1 MGKQLI
7 VKMVFVALAGAAT
20 CMRAAAGQ
28 PDPTREIFLATSPAV
43 APDGSY
49 FVFEWCNR
57 LWKAPLAE
65 PSGTITALPLTDGK
79 TRESSPVISPDG
91 TRVAFRAG
99 HATGSFR
106 IFELSLAEPSRHR
119 QLSFHSE
126 LTLPYGYTS
135 DGLSICAAAVREAD
149 DVRVGR
155 KPILVATSG
164 TGLETPLLD
173 VRCDE
178 PAVSPDGKK
187 VLFVRF
193 GDNMYRK
200 RRGTSS
206 PATGQIWCYDRVSSN
221 FTCVVSTADDAAS
234 PRWLPDGSGFLYTR
248 GQGGIRNLRLH
259 TFAGA
264 DVPLTR
270 YTDDHVLTPSLSAD
284 GSTVVYRHGF
294 GFELMRIPAE
304 LRKNPSAFAVDSLR
318 ATSLRLVPAGG
329 IPAQPPCRSRYTTAT
344 NIDESG
350 SVDFTSDGAQIA
362 FTAGGD
368 LWVMDAVIRQPVRVY
383 TATNAFVRECAFSP
397 SGRTLYFIADRGDGT
412 FVARARC
419 ASASLPWWENVD
431 FDCRVLV
438 SDDAFRK
445 NLSVSPDG
453 KLLAWGDRK
462 GRLSIAG
469 IDGKLLARLPASS
482 ATSACA
488 WHPSSRL
495 IAFAMRDRNANY
507 DVWLAWLPDF
517 GKAAGRPVEIA
528 KRDCLNVS
536 RYWAWDGMPTFSPDG
551 KLLAFVG
558 ERTETAAHINYY
570 IFYVYFNAADEASD
584 NEAWKQ
590 LEQARKATAEK
601 NEAAGKEKS
610 LAKNV
615 LKGAVEK
622 LKTEGKPKAAKTSG
636 AHAVAPVRDERL
648 PERVRRVRVAVAA
661 NPVFSHDSRTLA
673 FTANAQVSTIHI
685 PDRRSA
691 TKRLGTKTT
700 VLRWIK
706 DKDTLLGVTD
716 QIPSVN
722 EKKLMF
728 TVQTERSRADFNEL
742 AFRTAWGSLRDTFY
756 DPALHRTDWKAVRD
770 LYLPYAR
777 NAPSADVFTRLCQ
790 KVLGEM
796 DSSHMGF
803 TPTLAAESD
812 WGRWSGNQSGWQETT
827 AHLGV
832 EFVPEA
838 EGWRVTRLL
847 PETPLASLRGHPEAG
862 DVILRIDGEKVSD
875 ATAPARVL
883 SVPDGHR
890 FRVTFRHGTLT
901 NTVFA
906 AGITFEKAREKACAR
921 AIAARCD
928 RVHAATGGRVGY
940 IHVKQMNIDS
950 LVAFEEKLAAE
961 GMDKEALIVDVR
973 DNGGGYIAD
982 RLLEVLS
989 GPRHGRFRSRGAT
1002 DWGYGDIRNRHRP
1015 LLSDVRLVVLA
1026 NQWSCSNA
1034 EIFTHAIKSLRR
1046 GTVVGTP
1053 TCGAVIGTASRQV
1066 FDFGTLRLPGTWWKT
1081 ADGTDMEHHP
1091 AQPDVPVA
1099 LTPADEAAGRDPQ
1112 LEKAIELAL
1121 KAE

>member
-1 MGKQLI
+1 MEKQI
-7 VKMVFVALAGAAT
+7 VVKMVAAVLFGAAG
-20 CMRAAAGQ
+20 CVGISAGPVGDARR
-28 PDPTREIFLATSPAV
+28 PDPEREIFLATSPAV
-43 APDGSY
+43 APDGSF
-49 FVFEWCNR
+49 FVFEWCGR
-57 LWKAPLAE
+57 LWKAPLTNPDA
-65 PSGTITALPLTDGK
+65 PITAAPLTEGT
-79 TRESSPVISPDG
+79 TRESCPVISPDG

-99 HATGSFR
+99 HETSSFR
-106 IFELSLAEPSRHR
+106 LFELSLAEPSRHR
-119 QLSFHSE
+119 QISFHSE
-126 LTLPYGYTS
+126 QTYPYGYTA
-135 DGLSICAAAVREAD
+135 DGSAICASAIREAD

-155 KPILVATSG
+155 KPILIATSG
-164 TGLETPLLD
+164 TGMEMPLLN

-193 GDNMYRK
+193 GDYLYRK
-200 RRGTSS
+200 RRGTTS
-206 PATGQIWCYDRVSSN
+206 PTMGQIWCYDRASSN
-221 FTCVVSTADDAAS
+221 FTCVVATADDAAS

-248 GQGGIRNLRLH
+248 GQDGIRNLRLH

-270 YTDDHVLTPSLSAD
+270 YADDHVLTPSLSAD

-294 GFELMRIPAE
+294 GFELMKLPSD
-304 LRKNPSAFAVDSLR
+304 LRKTPAAFPLDSVR
-318 ATSLRLVPAGG
+318 ATPLRLVPSGG
-329 IPAQPPCRSRYTTAT
+329 LPALPPCQTRYTTAS
-344 NIDESG
+344 NIDDPG
-350 SVDFTSDGAQIA
+350 SVAFTSDGAQVA

-397 SGRTLYFIADRGDGT
+397 SGRTLYFIADKGDGT

-419 ASASLPWWENVD
+419 ANAALPWWENTA
-431 FDCRVLV
+431 FTRHVLV

-462 GRLSIAG
+462 GRLSISG

-495 IAFAMRDRNANY
+495 IAFAMRDRNANF

-517 GKAAGRPVEIA
+517 GTAKSKPVEIA

-570 IFYVYFNAADEASD
+570 IFYVYFNAADEESD

-590 LEQARKATAEK
+590 LEQARKATA
-601 NEAAGKEKS
+601 AKEPATKG
-610 LAKNV
+610 
-615 LKGAVEK
+615 KGAVKVAEAK
-622 LKTEGKPKAAKTSG
+622 SKEMKAPA
-636 AHAVAPVRDERL
+636 RDARL
-648 PERVRRVRVAVAA
+648 PERVRRVRVATAA

-685 PDRRSA
+685 PDRRQA

-706 DKDTLLGVTD
+706 DKDTILGVTD
-716 QIPSVN
+716 QMPSVN

-728 TVQTERSRADFNEL
+728 AVQTERSRADLNEL
-742 AFRTAWGSLRDTFY
+742 AFRTAWGTLRDTFY
-756 DPALHRTDWKAVRD
+756 DPALHGTDWKAVRN

-777 NAPSADVFTRLCQ
+777 HAPSADVFTRLCQ
-790 KVLGEM
+790 KVLGEL
-796 DSSHMGF
+796 DASHMGF

-812 WGRWSGNQSGWQETT
+812 WGRWSGNRSGWREQTF
-827 AHLGV
+827 HLGA
-832 EFVPEA
+832 EFEPTS

-847 PETPLASLRGHPEAG
+847 PDTPLASLQGHPDVG
-862 DVILRIDGEKVSD
+862 DVILRVDGRAVSA
-875 ATAPARVL
+875 ATEPARIL
-883 SVPDGHR
+883 TVPDGHR
-890 FRVTFRHGTLT
+890 FRLTFRHGAAT
-901 NTVFA
+901 NTVLSS
-906 AGITFEKAREKACAR
+906 GIAYEKAREKVCAR
-921 AIAARCD
+921 AIAARRD
-928 RVHAATGGRVGY
+928 RVHAATDGKVGY
-940 IHVKQMNIDS
+940 IHVKRMNIES
-950 LVAFEEKLAAE
+950 LVAFEEELAAE

-982 RLLEVLS
+982 RLLEILS
-989 GPRHGRFRSRGAT
+989 APRHGRFRSRGAPE
-1002 DWGYGDIRNRHRP
+1002 WGSGDLRNRHRP
-1015 LLSDVRLVVLA
+1015 LLTDVRLVVLA

-1034 EIFTHAIKSLRR
+1034 EIFTHAVKSLKR
-1046 GTVVGTP
+1046 GTVVGAP
-1053 TCGAVIGTASRQV
+1053 TCGAVIGTGSRQV

-1091 AQPDVPVA
+1091 AMPDVAVD
-1099 LTPADEAAGRDPQ
+1099 LSPADEAAGRDPQ
-1112 LEKAIELAL
+1112 LEKAIELAR